1 MEQIKRDVKH
11 NRELLYEIIFIMYLK
26 ISYDL
31 YVSYTME
38 PI

>member
-1 MEQIKRDVKH
+1 MEQIKRDVEINKQ
-11 NRELLYEIIFIMYLK
+11 LLYEILFIMYLK